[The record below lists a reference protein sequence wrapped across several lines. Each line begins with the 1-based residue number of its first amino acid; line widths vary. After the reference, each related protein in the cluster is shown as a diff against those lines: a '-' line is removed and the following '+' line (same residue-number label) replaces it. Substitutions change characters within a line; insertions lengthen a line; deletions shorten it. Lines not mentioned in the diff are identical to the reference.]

1 MEGIRGTLRESRE
14 PERFAMTSGATQPV
28 LPIVA
33 EEPRE
38 RQSGIWPAQQIKA
51 AVEMGEIKAAESL
64 LPEQIQPASLDLR
77 LGGVAYQVPASFLPG
92 RYTTVA
98 DKLALFAQDKI
109 DLERGAV
116 LRTGQVYIIPL
127 METIRF
133 KKRMSGV
140 ANPKSSTGRLD
151 VFARVITDYG
161 MEFDRIPE
169 KYSGPLWLE
178 VAPRSFNV
186 RLRQGSRLTQVR
198 IKSGSPPSNDAFAR
212 RLNEECRFIP
222 TQDGPA
228 NIKDGAIALS
238 VDLEG
243 DPVSG
248 VVGYRAKKTDA
259 YIDLDKI
266 NHYDRAAFWDCVY
279 RPERGGIILKTDEFH
294 ILATKEAVAVP
305 GDVAADMVA
314 YDTLVGEF
322 RVHYAGFFD
331 PGFGYSGKVAVGTP
345 VVLEVRS
352 HEVPFMIDDGQIVGR
367 VLLERLTRETELPY
381 GAGIGSS
388 YQGQALTLSKHFKR

>member
-1 MEGIRGTLRESRE
+1 MSSGS
-14 PERFAMTSGATQPV
+14 SGAIQPV
-28 LPIVA
+28 LPIV
-33 EEPRE
+33 EDEPRE
-38 RQSGIWPAQQIKA
+38 RQSGIWPTQQIKA
-51 AVEMGEIKAAESL
+51 AIEIGDIRAAEAV

-77 LGGVAYQVPASFLPG
+77 LGGVAYRVPASFLPG
-92 RYTTVA
+92 RHATVA
-98 DKLALFAQDKI
+98 DKLKLFAEEKI
-109 DLERGAV
+109 DLEQGAV
-116 LRTGQVYIIPL
+116 LQTGCVYLVPL

-133 KKRMSGV
+133 KKRVSGV

-186 RLRQGSRLTQVR
+186 RLRRGSRLTQVR
-198 IKSGSPPSNDAFAR
+198 IKSGSPPSSDSFAR

-222 TQDGPA
+222 TDDGPA

-238 VDLEG
+238 VDLKG
-243 DPVSG
+243 DPVTG
-248 VVGYRAKKTDA
+248 IVGYRAKRTADH
-259 YIDLDKI
+259 IDLDKI
-266 NHYDRAAFWDCVY
+266 NHYDREAFWDCVY
-279 RPERGGIILKTDEFH
+279 RPDRGGIILETDAFH

-314 YDTLVGEF
+314 YDTQVGEF

-331 PGFGYSGKVAVGTP
+331 PGFGYSGNTAVGTP

-367 VLLERLTRETELPY
+367 VLLERLTEPTSTPY

>member
-1 MEGIRGTLRESRE
+1 MSSGS
-14 PERFAMTSGATQPV
+14 SGATQPV
-28 LPIVA
+28 LPIV
-33 EEPRE
+33 EDETRE
-38 RQSGIWPAQQIKA
+38 RPSGIWPAQRIKA
-51 AVEMGEIKAAESL
+51 AVEIGDIKATEAI

-77 LGGVAYQVPASFLPG
+77 LGGVAHRVPASFLPG
-92 RYTTVA
+92 ERSTVA
-98 DKLALFAQDKI
+98 DKLALLAEERI
-109 DLERGAV
+109 DLEKGAV
-116 LRTGQVYIIPL
+116 LQTGQVYLIPL
-127 METIRF
+127 MEAVRF
-133 KKRMSGV
+133 KKRVSGV

-161 MEFDRIPE
+161 TEFDRIPE
-169 KYSGPLWLE
+169 RYSGPLWLE

-186 RLRQGSRLTQVR
+186 RLRRGSRLTQVR
-198 IKSGSPPSNDAFAR
+198 IKSGSPPSSDSFVR

-222 TQDGPA
+222 TEDGPA

-243 DPVSG
+243 DPGSG
-248 VVGYRAKKTDA
+248 IVGYRAKKTGEH
-259 YIDLDKI
+259 IDLDNI
-266 NHYDRAAFWDCVY
+266 NYYDPAAFWDRVY
-279 RPERGGIILKTDEFH
+279 RPERGGIILETDAFH

-314 YDTLVGEF
+314 YDTQVGEF

-331 PGFGYSGKVAVGTP
+331 PGFGYSGTRAVGTP

-367 VLLERLTRETELPY
+367 VLLERLTEPTATPY
-381 GAGIGSS
+381 GTGIGSS